1 MEDEE
6 LGLGGKLDFLEA
18 FSALPDPR
26 QSKKVLYPL
35 DEVLLLTLCAV
46 LCGADGWVSV
56 ALFGEQ
62 KLKFLRRFLPFENG
76 TPSHDQLGLIF
87 GALDAQAFQTCF
99 IAWTQAS
106 SGAIAGVV
114 AIDGKTVRRS
124 FDRAGNKG
132 AIHLV
137 SAWSSRQKLVLGAR
151 AVDEKSNE
159 ITAIPEL
166 LDLLA
171 IKGAIVTIDAMGCQK
186 KIAEKIIAKSADY
199 VFGLKGNQATL
210 RTDVEDLFTEQMAC
224 NFKDVAVSR
233 AIGTDAGHGR
243 IETREVFAVGDIAWL
258 RQNHEWAGLR
268 FIIMGSPAGKHKR
281 ALSGNGASTSPRCPP
296 TPKNSGPPSVN
307 IGAWRMLCI
316 GSWTSISGTMTAAS
330 ERKTPPPTSHPS
342 SAQPS
347 MPCARHP
354 ARTASNPS
362 VLSPLGTKTI
372 SPKSSKTYECNS
384 FDSPAQGSCCS

>member
-1 MEDEE
+1 MDDEE

-62 KLKFLRRFLPFENG
+62 KLKFLRRFLPFGNG

-99 IAWTQAS
+99 IAWTQAL

-186 KIAEKIIAKSADY
+186 KIAGKIIAKGADY
-199 VFGLKGNQATL
+199 VFGLKGNQGTL
-210 RTDVEDLFTEQMAC
+210 RADVEDLFTEQMAC

-233 AIGTDAGHGR
+233 AICTEAGHGR
-243 IETREVFAVGDIAWL
+243 IETREVFAIGDIAWL
-258 RQNHEWAGLR
+258 RQNHEWPGLR
-268 FIIMGSPAGKHKR
+268 SIVMVVSSRETQKGIERERRFYISSLPADAEKLGAAIRQHWGVENALHWVLDVDFRDDDCRIRKKNAPANFSSVKR
-281 ALSGNGASTSPRCPP
+281 ATLNALRKAPGKDSLKSKRLIA
-296 TPKNSGPPSVN
+296 
-307 IGAWRMLCI
+307 AWDENYLAKI
-316 GSWTSISGTMTAAS
+316 L
-330 ERKTPPPTSHPS
+330 E
-342 SAQPS
+342 
-347 MPCARHP
+347 
-354 ARTASNPS
+354 N
-362 VLSPLGTKTI
+362 L
-372 SPKSSKTYECNS
+372 
-384 FDSPAQGSCCS
+384 

>member
-62 KLKFLRRFLPFENG
+62 KHKFLRRFLPFENG

-99 IAWTQAS
+99 IAWTQAL

-186 KIAEKIIAKSADY
+186 KIAEKIIAKGADY

-233 AIGTDAGHGR
+233 GIGTDAGHGR

-268 FIIMGSPAGKHKR
+268 SIIMVVSSRETQKGTERERRFYISSLPADAEKLGSAIRQHWGVENALHWVLDVNFRDDDCRIRKKNAPANFSSVKR
-281 ALSGNGASTSPRCPP
+281 ATLNALRKAPGKDSLKSKRLIA
-296 TPKNSGPPSVN
+296 
-307 IGAWRMLCI
+307 AWDENYLAKI
-316 GSWTSISGTMTAAS
+316 L
-330 ERKTPPPTSHPS
+330 E
-342 SAQPS
+342 
-347 MPCARHP
+347 
-354 ARTASNPS
+354 N
-362 VLSPLGTKTI
+362 L
-372 SPKSSKTYECNS
+372 
-384 FDSPAQGSCCS
+384 

>member
-1 MEDEE
+1 VEDEE

-62 KLKFLRRFLPFENG
+62 KHKFLRRFLPFENG

-87 GALDAQAFQTCF
+87 GALDAQAFQACF
-99 IAWTQAS
+99 IAWTQAL

-186 KIAEKIIAKSADY
+186 KIAEKIIAKGADY

-233 AIGTDAGHGR
+233 GIGTDAGHGR

-268 FIIMGSPAGKHKR
+268 SIIMVVSSRETQKGTERERRFYISSLPADAEKLGSAIRQHWGVENALHWVLDVNFRDDDCRIRKKNAPANFSSVKR
-281 ALSGNGASTSPRCPP
+281 ATLNALRKAPGKDSLKSKRLIA
-296 TPKNSGPPSVN
+296 
-307 IGAWRMLCI
+307 AWDENYLAKI
-316 GSWTSISGTMTAAS
+316 L
-330 ERKTPPPTSHPS
+330 E
-342 SAQPS
+342 
-347 MPCARHP
+347 
-354 ARTASNPS
+354 N
-362 VLSPLGTKTI
+362 L
-372 SPKSSKTYECNS
+372 
-384 FDSPAQGSCCS
+384 

>member
-243 IETREVFAVGDIAWL
+243 IETRQVFAVGDIAWL

-268 FIIMGSPAGKHKR
+268 SIIMVVSSRETQKGTERERRFYISSLPADAEKLGSAIRQHWGVENALHWVLDVNFRDDDCRIRKKNAPANFSSVKR
-281 ALSGNGASTSPRCPP
+281 ATLNALRKAPGKDSLKSKRLIA
-296 TPKNSGPPSVN
+296 
-307 IGAWRMLCI
+307 AWDENYLAKI
-316 GSWTSISGTMTAAS
+316 L
-330 ERKTPPPTSHPS
+330 E
-342 SAQPS
+342 
-347 MPCARHP
+347 
-354 ARTASNPS
+354 N
-362 VLSPLGTKTI
+362 L
-372 SPKSSKTYECNS
+372 
-384 FDSPAQGSCCS
+384 

>member
-1 MEDEE
+1 VEDEE

-62 KLKFLRRFLPFENG
+62 KHKFLRRFLPFENG

-99 IAWTQAS
+99 IAWTQAL

-186 KIAEKIIAKSADY
+186 KIAEKIIAKGADY

-233 AIGTDAGHGR
+233 GIGTDAGHGR

-268 FIIMGSPAGKHKR
+268 SIIMVVSSRETQKGTERERRFYISSLPADVEKLGSAIRQHWGVENALHWVLDVNFRDDDCRIRKKNAPANFSSVKR
-281 ALSGNGASTSPRCPP
+281 ATLNALRKAPGKDSLKSKRLIA
-296 TPKNSGPPSVN
+296 
-307 IGAWRMLCI
+307 AWDENYLAKI
-316 GSWTSISGTMTAAS
+316 L
-330 ERKTPPPTSHPS
+330 E
-342 SAQPS
+342 
-347 MPCARHP
+347 
-354 ARTASNPS
+354 N
-362 VLSPLGTKTI
+362 L
-372 SPKSSKTYECNS
+372 
-384 FDSPAQGSCCS
+384 

>member
-6 LGLGGKLDFLEA
+6 LGLGGKLDFLEH
-18 FSALPDPR
+18 FSKLPDPR
-26 QSKKVLYPL
+26 QSRKVLYPL

-56 ALFGEQ
+56 ALFGKQ
-62 KLKFLRRFLPFENG
+62 KLDFLRRFLPFENG

-99 IAWTQAS
+99 IAWTQAL

-124 FDRAGNKG
+124 FDRAANKG

-137 SAWSSRQKLVLGAR
+137 SAWSSCQKLVLGAR

-186 KIAEKIIAKSADY
+186 KIAEKIIAKGADF

-210 RTDVEDLFTEQMAC
+210 RADVEELFTEQMAC

-233 AIGTDAGHGR
+233 AICTDAGHGR
-243 IETREVFAVGDIAWL
+243 IETREVFAIDDIAWL
-258 RQNHEWAGLR
+258 RQDHDWKGLR
-268 FIIMGSPAGKHKR
+268 SIVMVVSTRETAGSVEQERRFYISSLPADAEKLGSAIRQHWGVENALHWVLDVHFRDDDCRIRKKNAPANFSSVKR
-281 ALSGNGASTSPRCPP
+281 ATLNALRKAPGKDSLKSKRLIA
-296 TPKNSGPPSVN
+296 
-307 IGAWRMLCI
+307 AWDEKYLAKI
-316 GSWTSISGTMTAAS
+316 L
-330 ERKTPPPTSHPS
+330 E
-342 SAQPS
+342 
-347 MPCARHP
+347 
-354 ARTASNPS
+354 N
-362 VLSPLGTKTI
+362 L
-372 SPKSSKTYECNS
+372 
-384 FDSPAQGSCCS
+384 